1 VSLPELREE
10 CARVRAAADPDPQA
24 RNRRLHAARR
34 LRRYT
39 DPDGAWTLIAKGTP
53 QAGAAVNAALDP
65 IVDRLA
71 TAARLAGRPEPV
83 EAYAFDALL
92 QLATQATS
100 GPTAAP
106 TPSDRT
112 DGPPADEND
121 RSAGGGAPRGAGTDR
136 APAPTA
142 PDRTQPHPV
151 TPEPTPARRGR
162 TNPRYLALL
171 RIDLQALRRGHVAGD
186 ELCEITGIGPIPVP
200 VARDLLGDA
209 ILHLV
214 ITRGVDVAHVTH
226 LGRGPTAAQKIALAW
241 TSPGCT
247 VQGCPRTRIQYDHRE
262 DYARTRHTRL
272 DELDPLCGHHHDLK
286 TRHNWAL
293 VPGTGKRPIVAPT
306 DPRHPRHQ
314 QNHATPAAPAAAPHP
329 NGRATAPRG
338 SSALDTSAAQAP
350 LPDLADAAPRA
361 P

>member
-1 VSLPELREE
+1 
-10 CARVRAAADPDPQA
+10 
-24 RNRRLHAARR
+24 
-34 LRRYT
+34 
-39 DPDGAWTLIAKGTP
+39 
-53 QAGAAVNAALDP
+53 
-65 IVDRLA
+65 
-71 TAARLAGRPEPV
+71 
-83 EAYAFDALL
+83 
-92 QLATQATS
+92 
-100 GPTAAP
+100 
-106 TPSDRT
+106 
-112 DGPPADEND
+112 
-121 RSAGGGAPRGAGTDR
+121 
-136 APAPTA
+136 
-142 PDRTQPHPV
+142 V

-314 QNHATPAAPAAAPHP
+314 QNHAGVPPTAATTQPAEHLCEA
-329 NGRATAPRG
+329 N
-338 SSALDTSAAQAP
+338 
-350 LPDLADAAPRA
+350 PRA